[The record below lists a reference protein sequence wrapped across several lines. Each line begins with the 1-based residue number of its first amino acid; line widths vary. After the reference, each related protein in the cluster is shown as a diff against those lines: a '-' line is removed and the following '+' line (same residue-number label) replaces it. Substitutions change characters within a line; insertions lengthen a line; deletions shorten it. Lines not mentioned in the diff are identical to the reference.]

1 MKKSIKKGLLL
12 SIIGLCSVINVSC
25 EKEENTSIY
34 SQNSE
39 ITSLDSSLTS
49 DEEVSSSNS
58 DTTSTSSE
66 DSSSQDS
73 QTSSSIDL
81 TNKVKITFKNDDD
94 SELTFVYI
102 DKGGKVTYQGDT
114 PTKNVPSTEE
124 NRVQEYTFEGW
135 SLSID
140 GKIVDLSTLTFNEN
154 TTLYARFKE
163 VLKKFTITFQDDK
176 GNTLDTQIVE
186 YGSSVTYKGKVPSKE
201 DSASNGAYSQ
211 YFFTGWN
218 NSEKLN
224 EVKEDVTLTPIF
236 TERKLFAYEIK
247 GEGNNQYIS
256 IKEGEDA
263 RTINNL
269 DNFELRIP
277 STIEEKPVR
286 EIPSKAFV
294 SYTKAKV
301 ISVPNS
307 VQTIGDGAFK
317 LESNLN
323 SFTKF
328 YLPFVGASRD
338 ANVSV
343 DSYGDSD
350 SKYLKNKMKYI
361 FESHS
366 IGHPYSLTITDADK
380 VGTYAFHNDDYVR
393 EIECNEGMT
402 HISYY
407 AFYNCTYLKNL
418 YLPNSL
424 TYLGAGFAANNWYSL
439 QYTTDENYNYL
450 GSKSNPYMVLYE
462 PLDDNI
468 EDVVVRKDVR
478 FIADGAF
485 YNCTKIKSVDLGKV
499 QYIESGAFNCAFEKL
514 EHLEIPDSVIR
525 LGKNA
530 FMGFTDSGP
539 DAEHTNSLK
548 SVKIGK
554 GVKTIEEY
562 CFQYA
567 KALEWIYIPA
577 GVEMIDRGMFSDC
590 TNPVIYCDEVKTPT
604 AWSQYWNGN
613 KFKVYWKNQW
623 EWKDNVPTPKGD

>member
-135 SLSID
+135 SLSLE
-140 GKIVDLSTLTFNEN
+140 GEIVDLSTLTFNEN

-163 VLKKFTITFQDDK
+163 VLKKFTVTFQDDK

-186 YGSSVTYKGKVPSKE
+186 YGSSVTYKGEVPSKE
-201 DSASNGAYSQ
+201 DSALNGAYSQ
-211 YFFTGWN
+211 YFFTGWEN
-218 NSEKLN
+218 AEKLN

-256 IKEGEDA
+256 IKEGEDKSYF
-263 RTINNL
+263 RDIK
-269 DNFELRIP
+269 DFELYIP
-277 STIEEKPVR
+277 SEINGLPVE
-286 EIPSKAFV
+286 EIPSEGFA
-294 SYTKAKV
+294 SYANAKV

-307 VQTIGDGAFK
+307 VKSIGKGAFNFPNA
-317 LESNLN
+317 SNYYYALA
-323 SFTKF
+323 SFTQF
-328 YLPFVGASRD
+328 NLPFIG
-338 ANVSV
+338 
-343 DSYGDSD
+343 SD
-350 SKYLKNKMKYI
+350 REGSESCLMKYI
-361 FESHS
+361 FKDEKISR
-366 IGHPYSLTITDADK
+366 GYSVNITDAAMI
-380 VGTYAFHNDDYVR
+380 GENAFYNDNHVT

-402 HISYY
+402 YIGEC
-407 AFYNCTYLKNL
+407 AFNNCASLKHL

-424 TYLGAGFAANNWYSL
+424 TYLGAGFANNDR
-439 QYTTDENYNYL
+439 YTMTFYYDENYMYL
-450 GSKSNPYMVLYE
+450 GSKTNPRMVLFE
-462 PLDDNI
+462 P
-468 EDVVVRKDVR
+468 K
-478 FIADGAF
+478 
-485 YNCTKIKSVDLGKV
+485 K
-499 QYIESGAFNCAFEKL
+499 
-514 EHLEIPDSVIR
+514 
-525 LGKNA
+525 
-530 FMGFTDSGP
+530 
-539 DAEHTNSLK
+539 
-548 SVKIGK
+548 
-554 GVKTIEEY
+554 
-562 CFQYA
+562 
-567 KALEWIYIPA
+567 
-577 GVEMIDRGMFSDC
+577 
-590 TNPVIYCDEVKTPT
+590 
-604 AWSQYWNGN
+604 
-613 KFKVYWKNQW
+613 
-623 EWKDNVPTPKGD
+623 